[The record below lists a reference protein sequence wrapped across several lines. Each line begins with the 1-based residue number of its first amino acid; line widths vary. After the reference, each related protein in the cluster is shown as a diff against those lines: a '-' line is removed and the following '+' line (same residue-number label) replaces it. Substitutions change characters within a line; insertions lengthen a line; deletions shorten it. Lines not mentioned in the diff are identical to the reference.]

1 MFKRPSDKPKVDIL
15 ENKIPTVMISKNALK
30 KMNIYIDECSE
41 EIGWLGTAYNI
52 NGVYFIDDVLL
63 FEQEVHSTTTEITPE
78 GLSEF
83 GEEILANE
91 GGIDLWNSIKV
102 WGHSHVN
109 MDTNPSGQD
118 NDQMKVFS
126 DCGHD
131 FFIRIIGNKKRK
143 LRVDLYNFETGV
155 IYNYIPWVEEVT
167 KEELEIINNIKTL
180 EEKIKKLQ
188 DQLSLMNV
196 ISDEDKKIV
205 KEEMDKKVQK
215 KTTLIKVKNGYV
227 SQSYKKYRDNLVNK
241 GKKKGTEDEKVI
253 TIDNKYGV
261 EKFVLQELADVNTIY
276 EAKEILELYGY
287 KDEFSDAQIGDM
299 MYEAQNLYYFGEYSM
314 YGYSLE

>member
-1 MFKRPSDKPKVDIL
+1 MFKRPSDKPKVDVL

-41 EIGWLGTAYNI
+41 EIGWLGTAYKV

-83 GEEILANE
+83 GEEILVSE
-91 GGIDLWNSIKV
+91 GGVDLWNSIKV

-109 MDTNPSGQD
+109 MSTFSSGQD
-118 NDQMKVFS
+118 DSQMKVFS

-131 FFIRIIGNKKRK
+131 FFIRIIGNKKGELK
-143 LRVDLYNFETGV
+143 VDLYNFETGV
-155 IYNYIPWVEEVT
+155 IYNNVPWVEEMT
-167 KEELEIINNIKTL
+167 REELEIISNIKAL
-180 EEKIKKLQ
+180 EEEVEKLQ
-188 DQLSLMNV
+188 DQLNLMSV

-205 KEEMDKKVQK
+205 KEEMDKKVRK
-215 KTTLIKVKNGYV
+215 KTTFTKVKGDYV
-227 SQSYKKYRDNLVNK
+227 SQSYKEYRDNLVNK
-241 GKKKGTEDEKVI
+241 GKKKGTEDEGVVAI
-253 TIDNKYGV
+253 GNEYGV
-261 EKFVLQELADVNTIY
+261 EEFILQELANVYTIY

-287 KDEFSDAQIGDM
+287 KDEFSDAQIRDM
-299 MYEAQNLYYFGEYSM
+299 MYEAQELYYFGDYSL